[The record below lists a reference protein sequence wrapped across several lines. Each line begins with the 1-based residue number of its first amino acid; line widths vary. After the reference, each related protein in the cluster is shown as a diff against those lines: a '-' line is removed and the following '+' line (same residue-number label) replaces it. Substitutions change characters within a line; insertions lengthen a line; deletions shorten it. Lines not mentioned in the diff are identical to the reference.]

1 MAATPSTR
9 LDPPARLELL
19 RIAASAIECGLG
31 LLDAAPPEPA
41 ALPENL
47 RQARASFV
55 TLMIEGELRGCCG
68 TLDPACP
75 LALDVWR
82 NAQATAFRDPRFGP
96 LTRTEWLRA
105 DLEISVLS
113 LREPLAVRSEA
124 ELLSRLVPGRD
135 GLVLC
140 WRGASATFL
149 PKVWDQLGAPG
160 EFVRH
165 LKLKAGWS
173 ADFWSEEIEAW
184 RYDTEL
190 ISQPRTAEWTGIK
203 GA

>member
-9 LDPPARLELL
+9 LDPAARFELL
-19 RIAASAIECGLG
+19 RTATSAIECGLG
-31 LLDAAPPEPA
+31 RVEVAPPEPA
-41 ALPENL
+41 ALAESL
-47 RQARASFV
+47 RRVRASFV
-55 TLMIEGELRGCCG
+55 TLTIEGDLRGCCG
-68 TLDPACP
+68 TLDPVRP

-82 NAQATAFRDPRFGP
+82 NAQATAFRDPRFAP
-96 LTRTEWLRA
+96 LTRTEWLRV

-113 LREPLAVRSEA
+113 PREFMAVHSEA

-149 PKVWDQLGAPG
+149 PKVWEQLNEPR

-173 ADFWSEEIEAW
+173 AGFWSEEIEAW

-190 ISQPRTAEWTGIK
+190 VRQSRPAQRAGIQ
-203 GA
+203 AT

>member
-9 LDPPARLELL
+9 LDPAARLELL
-19 RIAASAIECGLG
+19 RTAASAIECGLG
-31 LLDAAPPEPA
+31 QVKVAPPDPA
-41 ALPENL
+41 ALAESL
-47 RQARASFV
+47 RRVRASFV
-55 TLMIEGELRGCCG
+55 TLTIEGDLRGCCG
-68 TLDPACP
+68 TLDPARP

-82 NAQATAFRDPRFGP
+82 NAQATAFRDPRFAP
-96 LTRTEWLRA
+96 LTRTEWLRV

-113 LREPLAVRSEA
+113 PRELMAVHSEA

-149 PKVWDQLGAPG
+149 PKVWEQLNEPR

-173 ADFWSEEIEAW
+173 AEFWSKEIEAW

-190 ISQPRTAEWTGIK
+190 IRQSRPAQRAGIQ
-203 GA
+203 AT

>member
-9 LDPPARLELL
+9 LDPAARLELL
-19 RIAASAIECGLG
+19 RTAASAIECGLG
-31 LLDAAPPEPA
+31 QVKVAPPDPA
-41 ALPENL
+41 ALAESL
-47 RQARASFV
+47 RRVRASFV
-55 TLMIEGELRGCCG
+55 TLTIEGDLRGCCG
-68 TLDPACP
+68 TLDPARP

-82 NAQATAFRDPRFGP
+82 NAQATAFRDPRFAP
-96 LTRTEWLRA
+96 LTRMEWLRV

-113 LREPLAVRSEA
+113 PREPMAVRSEA

-149 PKVWDQLGAPG
+149 PKVWDQLGEPR

-184 RYDTEL
+184 RYDAEL
-190 ISQPRTAEWTGIK
+190 ISQSRPAGRPAIPQT
-203 GA
+203 

>member
-9 LDPPARLELL
+9 LDPAARLELL
-19 RIAASAIECGLG
+19 RTAASAIECGLG
-31 LLDAAPPEPA
+31 LVEVAPPDPA
-41 ALPENL
+41 ALAENL
-47 RQARASFV
+47 RRVRASFV
-55 TLMIEGELRGCCG
+55 TLTIEGDLRGCCG
-68 TLDPACP
+68 TLDPARP

-82 NAQATAFRDPRFGP
+82 NAQATAFRDPRFAP
-96 LTRTEWLRA
+96 LTQTEWLRV

-113 LREPLAVRSEA
+113 PRELMAVHSEA

-149 PKVWDQLGAPG
+149 PKVWEQLNEPR

-173 ADFWSEEIEAW
+173 AEFWSEEIEAW

-190 ISQPRTAEWTGIK
+190 IRQSRPAQRAGIQ
-203 GA
+203 AT